1 MTTRTTPKAK
11 APNAKAPTA
20 KAPTAKPPRPRR
32 AAGGSLEDPAL
43 RAAWDATLARYRAA
57 TREEMAGWDERYEAL
72 GEILDR
78 ALYLAG
84 GFKSEGAF
92 LAAEAPGL
100 SDTSARRYIRIAKH
114 FDPEHETDFG
124 VSKLDLLLDYLEAHN
139 GGVLA
144 KAQLNPRRQTIL
156 VPGPSATEPRR
167 PIPFAKATAADL
179 RSATRAAKGLSQRPD
194 SAASPV
200 EKALRASL
208 TKAKLGE
215 GEVRVRR
222 ESNDLI
228 GVPGRDVPAL
238 GVALSKVK
246 MPPA

>member
-1 MTTRTTPKAK
+1 MATRTTPKAK
-11 APNAKAPTA
+11 T
-20 KAPTAKPPRPRR
+20 PTAKPSRPPRARSTPKPP
-32 AAGGSLEDPAL
+32 AHSLVDPAL
-43 RAAWDATLARYRAA
+43 AAAWDATLARYRAA
-57 TREEMAGWDERYEAL
+57 AREEMAGWDERYEAL

-114 FDPEHETDFG
+114 FDPEHEKDFG
-124 VSKLDLLLDYLEAHN
+124 LSKLDLLLDYLEAHN

-156 VPGPSATEPRR
+156 VPGPSATEARR

-179 RSATRAAKGLSQRPD
+179 RNATRAAKGHAKVP
-194 SAASPV
+194 SASASPL
-200 EKALRASL
+200 EKALRARL
-208 TKAKLGE
+208 AKAKLASVD
-215 GEVRVRR
+215 VRVREDR
-222 ESNDLI
+222 IDLI
-228 GVPGRDVPAL
+228 GVAVVDIAAL
-238 GVALSKVK
+238 GIALSKMKLPLV
-246 MPPA
+246 